1 MAEQLEVLA
10 RTGGGKHVN
19 RRLRLSGQV
28 PAVLYGHGE
37 ENVCLAFPTEAL
49 QAALRHGSRL
59 VTLVG
64 AANES
69 AFIRQ
74 LQWDPYGTHVLHVD
88 FTRISAHELVKVT
101 LTVEL
106 RGEAP
111 GLREGGVVDQLVQ
124 SVQIE
129 CPAGAIPEKLYVNV
143 NHLKLNE
150 SIKLGQLE
158 LPERSK
164 VFGDPDAV
172 VVHCIVPV
180 EKPEAG
186 EAEAVSAE
194 PEVIGAKKEEEE
206 EEAESKRS

>member
-10 RTGGGKHVN
+10 RSQGGKHVN
-19 RRLRLSGQV
+19 RRLRGAGQI
-28 PAVLYGHGE
+28 PAILYGHGK
-37 ENVCLAFPTEAL
+37 ENVCLGVRTEAL

-64 AANES
+64 AVNES

-101 LTVEL
+101 VVVEL

-111 GLREGGVVDQLVQ
+111 GLREGGVVDQLIQ

-129 CPAGAIPEKLYVNV
+129 CPAGAIPDKLYVNI
-143 NHLKLNE
+143 NHLKLND
-150 SIKLGQLE
+150 SVKLAQLE
-158 LPERSK
+158 LPERSQ
-164 VFGDPDAV
+164 VFGDPEAV
-172 VVHCIVPV
+172 VVQCIVPV
-180 EKPEAG
+180 EKPEEG
-186 EAEAVSAE
+186 EAAAVPGE
-194 PEVIGAKKEEEE
+194 PEVIGAKKDEGEEESE
-206 EEAESKRS
+206 RS